1 VECVLLNACYS
12 VLQAEAIALHI
23 PYVIGM
29 NQAVGDQA
37 AIVFAV
43 AFYDALGAGRDF
55 EFAYKSGCVA
65 IQMAGISEKSTP
77 QLKKRSDRRKIENNS
92 SEVDISI
99 VETNGYFYVVRSRLE
114 NRSCEE
120 ILKPGM
126 LMRIKSPEKM
136 GKSLMMSR
144 VMEYVRQ
151 KGYRTA
157 IIDLREANQ
166 ETFTDINEFLQW
178 LCAYVSD
185 QLDVDQDPKENWKK
199 YLGANPNCTKFF
211 EKHFLSVTEQP
222 LVIAFDNFDCIFE
235 HSNIEIDFCSLLR
248 GWFEK
253 VNTSK
258 VWGNLRQIIVYSQE
272 SYAIKDVNQ
281 SPFNVGLS
289 VELGELDAAE
299 LLALANAYGLSWTK
313 VEAEKL
319 MNMIGGNSYLAQRAF
334 DQISHQELALED
346 LLSTAPTDEGIY
358 RSYLN
363 ERLQS
368 LEMIPL
374 LVEAMRKA
382 VNSDNP
388 VRLGSKE
395 AFKLASMGLIKRQGN
410 DIVPCCRLYR
420 LYFRDRLRE

>member
-29 NQAVGDQA
+29 NQAVGDA
-37 AIVFAV
+37 AAREFAV
-43 AFYDALGAGRDF
+43 GFYDALGAGRDI

-65 IQMAGISEKSTP
+65 IQMANLPEQSIP
-77 QLKKRSDRRKIENNS
+77 QLKKRSDMRKSRNNS
-92 SEVDISI
+92 PETDISI
-99 VETNGYFYVVRSRLE
+99 VETNGYFYIVRSRLE

-144 VMEYVRQ
+144 VMEYVRI

-157 IIDLREANQ
+157 IVDLREANQ
-166 ETFTDINEFLQW
+166 ETFKDINEFLQW

-185 QLDVDQDPKENWKK
+185 QLNINQDPKENWKK

-211 EKHFLSVTEQP
+211 ENHFLSITDPP

-258 VWGNLRQIIVYSQE
+258 AWGNLRQVIVYSQE
-272 SYAIKDVNQ
+272 SYAVKDVNQ
-281 SPFNVGLS
+281 SPFNIGLS
-289 VELGELDAAE
+289 VELGELDLPE

-313 VEAEKL
+313 VEAAKL
-319 MNMIGGNSYLAQRAF
+319 MDMIGGHPHLAQLAF

-346 LLSTAPTDEGIY
+346 LLRKAPTDEGIY

-363 ERLQS
+363 ERLQA
-368 LEMIPL
+368 LETDPL
-374 LVEAMRKA
+374 LVEAMTKV

-388 VRLGSKE
+388 VRVSSKE

-410 DIVPCCRLYR
+410 DIVPCAHLYS
-420 LYFRDRLRE
+420 LYFRDKLRE